1 MTKTRPLAV
10 VAVGGNALISDRD
23 HVSLQ
28 DQAAQATRTC
38 EHIADIVAA
47 GWRVVVTH
55 GNGPQVGFI
64 LHRSELAKK
73 SAPEV
78 PLVYAV
84 ADTQGAIGFMMQQ
97 GLHNALAA
105 RDMAVET
112 VTLVTRVVVDSDDPS
127 FQRPVKPI
135 GAHLDEAVARDFAEQ
150 FGWSIAEDSGRG
162 WRRVVASPM
171 PRRVV
176 ELPAIRHLLREGQ
189 LVIAGGGG
197 GISVIERGEGLEG
210 VDAVI
215 DKDATSSLLAHQL
228 EADALV
234 ILTDVDRVALNYGT
248 PDQRELDELDIGDA
262 EELLAHGHFGEGS
275 MAPKVRSCVNY
286 LQHRPQ
292 GTAIITNAASATQA
306 LQGVGGTRFRNAL
319 AGVGS

>member
-1 MTKTRPLAV
+1 MTKTPPLAV

-23 HVSLQ
+23 HVSLK
-28 DQAAQATRTC
+28 DQAAQAMRTC

-64 LHRSELAKK
+64 LHRSELAKNA
-73 SAPEV
+73 APEV

-105 RDMAVET
+105 RDIPAQT
-112 VTLVTRVVVDSDDPS
+112 VTVVTRVVVDADDPS

-135 GAHLDEAVARDFAEQ
+135 GAHLDEPVARQFADQ
-150 FGWSIAEDSGRG
+150 FGWTIAEDSGRG
-162 WRRVVASPM
+162 WRRVVASPT

-189 LVIAGGGG
+189 LVVTGGGG
-197 GISVIERGEGLEG
+197 GIPVIERDGTLEG

-215 DKDATSSLLAHQL
+215 DKDATSSLLAHEL
-228 EADALV
+228 GADAFI

-248 PDQRELDELDIGDA
+248 PDQQELDELDIGKA
-262 EELLAHGHFGEGS
+262 EELLAQGHFGEGS
-275 MAPKVRSCVNY
+275 MAPKVRACVNY
-286 LQHRPQ
+286 LQQRPQ
-292 GTAIITNAASATQA
+292 GTAIITNAGRATQA

-319 AGVGS
+319 AGASN